1 MIENEDYIIAQD
13 PESTDESEWIV
24 IINKGEWSDFI
35 IKYLNLRIVDE
46 GQNISYDLEVIL
58 VPEKLRDT
66 TPTEEQQD
74 AFTDHCSDLIRHIV
88 SEFHDQKLS
97 VYVDAV
103 TGEKIEY

>member
-35 IKYLNLRIVDE
+35 VKYLNLRIVDE
-46 GQNISYDLEVIL
+46 GQSISYDLEVIL
-58 VPEKLRDT
+58 VPEKLREIEV
-66 TPTEEQQD
+66 TEEMQSS
-74 AFTDHCSDLIRHIV
+74 FTEHCGDLISNIM
-88 SEFHDQKLS
+88 SDFHERRVN